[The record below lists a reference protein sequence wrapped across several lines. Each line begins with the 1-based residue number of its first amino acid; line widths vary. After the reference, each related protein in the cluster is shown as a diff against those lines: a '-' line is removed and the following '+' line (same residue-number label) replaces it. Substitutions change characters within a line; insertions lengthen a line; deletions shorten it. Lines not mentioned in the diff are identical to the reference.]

1 MVLYRCPR
9 CGFQNKIKTKMRNHY
24 YRKKPCETSLS
35 DISIPECLDLLKGN
49 SLKIPENIPENIPK
63 NPEISLKTLKTLKT
77 EENIPKNP
85 ENIPEKISQKP
96 KTSDLNNNKFLIS
109 FPTRRKTS
117 RNGKRYKCS
126 FCSKTFT
133 RKDNLRVHIN
143 QYCKT
148 IDKYDEYSDDEDDIS
163 YEESIQDN
171 SIIENLKT
179 QLLLERVNRE
189 RDQEIINDL
198 RKQVGTLIEKVGDTY
213 NTNTYNIVI
222 NPFGKENTSY
232 ITKDYIKKIINEGP
246 YDSIPKLLEYIHF
259 NPKHKENHNIK
270 ITNKKQPYAQI
281 YDGKNWLLKDKK
293 QTIDHMSDKAYSLLN
308 EHYAG
313 GNTHM
318 NKFKTEYD
326 VISPELNKRIYKD
339 VELTI
344 LNFQKNK

>member
-1 MVLYRCPR
+1 MVLYQCPR
-9 CGFQNKIKTKMRNHY
+9 CGFKNKIKTKMRNHY
-24 YRKKPCETSLS
+24 YRKKPCEPSLK

-49 SLKIPENIPENIPK
+49 SLKIPENIPEKYPK
-63 NPEISLKTLKTLKT
+63 NPEKSLKTEISLKIAK
-77 EENIPKNP
+77 NIPKIP
-85 ENIPEKISQKP
+85 ENIPEKISQISQNSNLNSDSEILVNNFRKKP
-96 KTSDLNNNKFLIS
+96 
-109 FPTRRKTS
+109 PRPR
-117 RNGKRYKCS
+117 KRYTCT

-133 RKDNLRVHIN
+133 RKDNLRVHIQ

-148 IDKYDEYSDDEDDIS
+148 IDRDDDDETSYDDS
-163 YEESIQDN
+163 SQDN
-171 SIIENLKT
+171 EIIEALKN
-179 QLLLERVNRE
+179 QLLVEKINRE

-198 RKQVGTLIEKVGDTY
+198 RKQVGKLIEKVGDTY

-222 NPFGKENTSY
+222 NPFGQENTSY
-232 ITKDYIKKIINEGP
+232 ITSEYIKKIINEGP

-270 ITNKKQPYAQI
+270 ITNKKQPYAQV

-308 EHYAG
+308 EHYVG
-313 GNTHM
+313 GNQHM

-326 VISPELNKRIYKD
+326 DISPELNKRIHKD

-344 LNFQKNK
+344 LNFQKK